1 MGVYKWK
8 VGTRIKADPNLAAE
22 VLNKLAEQNRL
33 DAENVV
39 EVSKPEGAV
48 LHDDFEW
55 DDAVAAIKFRNH
67 QARNIINA
75 LVVVEEETPE
85 EPPMR
90 VFFKIEENTNN
101 YTPLKTIMQSADST
115 EALLRKALSE
125 LQAYKMK
132 FDSIVKK
139 CNAEKEYRAFEEKLK
154 QESA

>member
-8 VGTRIKADPNLAAE
+8 VGTRIKADTNLAAE

-75 LVVVEEETPE
+75 LVVVEEEMPE

-125 LQAYKMK
+125 LQVYKMK